1 MRAFTLK
8 SEIVSV
14 DKSTGAINKITKSYD
29 RMTKT
34 VNKGSK
40 IAGSAYSRFSKTVGI
55 RSKQIAVSLNNVNAS
70 LNRTFRKIS
79 SSKLALGFGVG
90 LIAVLGSIATANIEL
105 DASIASLQAITGKTG
120 ADFVQFRQQIDEISS
135 SQKLFAGDTA
145 KAFEIVG
152 SAQPI
157 LLKNAEALGEVTKA
171 AIILK
176 KAGLMPIEDSAKAVT
191 GTMNQF
197 ELGADQANRVI
208 NLLAAGAKEGSANIR
223 ELSESMDRVGAVAKA
238 ANMSIEQT
246 GAAVE
251 LMSKFNLKGSEAG
264 ISLKSTILRLKSASL
279 GFASGQFNLNDALK
293 EYNAQMTQIKDPIK
307 KAAREEKVFGKIHI
321 LTGKILTENIG
332 ELDRLTTAMTGTN
345 EATIQ
350 ANINN
355 NTFKNRLAEIAAAWK
370 NSITASKDQGAQMQF
385 LKDIM
390 VKVADNMDRIISALV
405 LAIKVFLIYKAVLI
419 TVNSV
424 TKAYNILIGIQAA
437 LSRKASIA
445 MKGNTTAIIAMN
457 IVTKAIAIAT
467 KAWIGVQWAL
477 NAAMT
482 ANPIGLIVAGVALLI
497 AGVVLLVKHFKKVK
511 SAMSSVWGVIKSNP
525 ILKVLLLPIVIV
537 VSAIKELISH
547 FSAIKESFTTTF
559 TAIKELFQNLK
570 SFFSAIGEFISVVF
584 RIAVN
589 KVANYFSRL
598 WGKFLEFGKSI
609 KAFGKKLIEPFEQVI
624 ETFKEIGSAIETF
637 VIEKFEYV
645 SDLVSNIIDTV
656 SEFFSKST
664 DKINA
669 KTEQLIRVH
678 GLETIKAEIS
688 DKENKD
694 SEVTLKESGDDKLI
708 SALDKNTDEVIKNTN
723 ASKDEWTGRFRT
735 SILKDANISEKS
747 LLITQK
753 EIATTA
759 INNENKIIN
768 SQKDFSVINKEIVNV
783 NNDVTKGESEISTS
797 DATQSVVT
805 NNFTA
810 KKQKQNKE
818 QITISVVDKTGG
830 KFGLQVE
837 STGVETIITGN
848 E

>member
-1 MRAFTLK
+1 MR
-8 SEIVSV
+8 
-14 DKSTGAINKITKSYD
+14 
-29 RMTKT
+29 
-34 VNKGSK
+34 
-40 IAGSAYSRFSKTVGI
+40 
-55 RSKQIAVSLNNVNAS
+55 
-70 LNRTFRKIS
+70 
-79 SSKLALGFGVG
+79 
-90 LIAVLGSIATANIEL
+90 
-105 DASIASLQAITGKTG
+105 LQ
-120 ADFVQFRQQIDEISS
+120 
-135 SQKLFAGDTA
+135 
-145 KAFEIVG
+145 
-152 SAQPI
+152 
-157 LLKNAEALGEVTKA
+157 
-171 AIILK
+171 
-176 KAGLMPIEDSAKAVT
+176 
-191 GTMNQF
+191 
-197 ELGADQANRVI
+197 
-208 NLLAAGAKEGSANIR
+208 
-223 ELSESMDRVGAVAKA
+223 
-238 ANMSIEQT
+238 
-246 GAAVE
+246 
-251 LMSKFNLKGSEAG
+251 
-264 ISLKSTILRLKSASL
+264 
-279 GFASGQFNLNDALK
+279 
-293 EYNAQMTQIKDPIK
+293 
-307 KAAREEKVFGKIHI
+307 
-321 LTGKILTENIG
+321 
-332 ELDRLTTAMTGTN
+332 LDRLTTAMTGTN

-419 TVNSV
+419 TINSV
-424 TKAYNILIGIQAA
+424 TKAYNILVGIQAA

-445 MKGNTTAIIAMN
+445 MKGNTTAI
-457 IVTKAIAIAT
+457 K
-467 KAWIGVQWAL
+467 WAL

-511 SAMSSVWGVIKSNP
+511 SAMYSVWGVIKSNP